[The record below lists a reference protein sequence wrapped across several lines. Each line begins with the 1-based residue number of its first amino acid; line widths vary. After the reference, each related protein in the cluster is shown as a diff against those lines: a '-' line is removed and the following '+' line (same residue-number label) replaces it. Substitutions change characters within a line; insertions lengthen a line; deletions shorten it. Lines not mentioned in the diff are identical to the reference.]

1 MAKKYVDN
9 DGLLYFWQK
18 IKNTFAKTSDVPTK
32 TSDLTND
39 SGYITS
45 ADVPEGAAASTT
57 TPKMDGTA
65 AAGSETAFAR
75 GDHVHPVDTSRAPT
89 SHASTGTTYG
99 KGTGSN
105 YGHVKLSDSTT
116 ATTAAASGGTAATPK
131 AVSDA
136 LKAAKSYADGLDTGV
151 SDVTV
156 DGTSV
161 VTGGVAAVDLS
172 GKVPTTRTIN
182 GLQLNKDI
190 SIGASNIGSI
200 GLYTGN
206 QTLVDDL
213 ETLDGAIDNKV
224 DKVTG
229 KGLSTN
235 DYTTTEKNKL
245 AGIASGAEVNQ
256 NAFSNVAVGSTTIA
270 ADGKTD
276 TLTLEAGDNVT
287 LTPDATNDKVT
298 IAATDTVYTHPTY
311 TSKSSGLY
319 KITVDGT
326 GHVSSTAVVSS
337 SDIPSLSA
345 GKITSGTFA
354 AARIPDLSGTYI
366 ATSQKGTASGVC
378 PLNASSKIDS
388 TYLPSYV
395 DDVIEAYARSGQTAL
410 SQNWLATGSA
420 SGTVITPEAG
430 KIYVL
435 MADSGDYTANSQF
448 RWGGSTYVKMNDGG
462 MSPITNAEIDT
473 IVAS

>member
-1 MAKKYVDN
+1 MLMRRKANREEKVMAKKYVDN

-39 SGYITS
+39 SGYITG

-99 KGTGSN
+99 KGTSSN

-116 ATTAAASGGTAATPK
+116 ATTAATSGGTAATPK

-151 SDVTV
+151 RDVTV

-161 VTGGVAAVDLS
+161 VAETGIAAVDLS
-172 GKVPTTRTIN
+172 GKV
-182 GLQLNKDI
+182 
-190 SIGASNIGSI
+190 
-200 GLYTGN
+200 
-206 QTLVDDL
+206 
-213 ETLDGAIDNKV
+213 
-224 DKVTG
+224 DKVSG

-245 AGIASGAEVNQ
+245 AGIASGAEVNVQ
-256 NAFSNVAVGSTTIA
+256 PDWSQ
-270 ADGKTD
+270 TD
-276 TLTLEAGDNVT
+276 TTADDYIKNKPTIPAAVT
-287 LTPDATNDKVT
+287 VDSALSDTSTNPVQNKVIKGALADKVDVESGKGLSTNDYTTAEKNKLAGITSEATKVT
-298 IAATDTVYTHPTY
+298 VGILNGYVRVTYNDSNAYDIIQASKIGAAN
-311 TSKSSGLY
+311 
-319 KITVDGT
+319 
-326 GHVSSTAVVSS
+326 
-337 SDIPSLSA
+337 
-345 GKITSGTFA
+345 
-354 AARIPDLSGTYI
+354 
-366 ATSQKGTASGVC
+366 GVA

-435 MADSGDYTANSQF
+435 MADSGDYAANSQF

>member
-161 VTGGVAAVDLS
+161 VTGGVAVVDLS
-172 GKVPTTRTIN
+172 GKVPTSRTVN
-182 GLQLNKDI
+182 GKALSANITLTGADI
-190 SIGASNIGSI
+190 DYANGEVTIDTAIS
-200 GLYTGN
+200 
-206 QTLVDDL
+206 
-213 ETLDGAIDNKV
+213 TLDNSKV
-224 DKVTG
+224 DKETG

-245 AGIASGAEVNQ
+245 AGIASGAEVNVQ
-256 NAFSNVAVGSTTIA
+256 PDWSQ
-270 ADGKTD
+270 TD
-276 TLTLEAGDNVT
+276 TTADDYIKNKPTIPAAVT
-287 LTPDATNDKVT
+287 VDSALSDTSTNPVQNKVIKGALADKVDVESGKGLSTND
-298 IAATDTVYTHPTY
+298 YTT
-311 TSKSSGLY
+311 TEKNKL
-319 KITVDGT
+319 
-326 GHVSSTAVVSS
+326 
-337 SDIPSLSA
+337 A
-345 GKITSGTFA
+345 GITSGATKVTVGILNGYVRVTYNDSNAYDIIQASKIGA
-354 AARIPDLSGTYI
+354 AN
-366 ATSQKGTASGVC
+366 GVA

-435 MADSGDYTANSQF
+435 MADSGDYMANSQF

>member
-136 LKAAKSYADGLDTGV
+136 YTGAKNYADSVAGAAVDNAFQQAYGDTLATFISDLNTGMSGKVDKETGKGLSTNDYTTTEKSKLAGIASGAEVNVQPDWSQTDTAA
-151 SDVTV
+151 DDYIKNKPTIPAAVTV
-156 DGTSV
+156 DSALSDTSTNPV
-161 VTGGVAAVDLS
+161 
-172 GKVPTTRTIN
+172 
-182 GLQLNKDI
+182 Q
-190 SIGASNIGSI
+190 
-200 GLYTGN
+200 
-206 QTLVDDL
+206 
-213 ETLDGAIDNKV
+213 NKV
-224 DKVTG
+224 IKEALDDKVDVESG

-256 NAFSNVAVGSTTIA
+256 NAFSNVKVGSTTIA

-276 TLTLEAGDNVT
+276 TLTLVAGDNVT

-298 IAATDTVYTHPTY
+298 IKATDTTY
-311 TSKSSGLY
+311 DVATNNKNGLMSSNAVTTLAQLNLDMGIIYDGSSG
-319 KITVDGT
+319 KIK
-326 GHVSSTAVVSS
+326 TAV
-337 SDIPSLSA
+337 
-345 GKITSGTFA
+345 
-354 AARIPDLSGTYI
+354 
-366 ATSQKGTASGVC
+366 
-378 PLNASSKIDS
+378 
-388 TYLPSYV
+388 LPSYV